1 MSTLA
6 IFEPALCC
14 PTGVCGTDVDPVLV
28 QFSAD
33 VQALQAAGQAVQ
45 RHSLSQDPAA
55 FAAQPEVLRAME
67 AGMDRLPIVTLD
79 GQVVSTGLYPSR
91 AQMEQLLARAAVA
104 QAAQAAP
111 AARACCAPGQCC

>member
-104 QAAQAAP
+104 QPAQAAP